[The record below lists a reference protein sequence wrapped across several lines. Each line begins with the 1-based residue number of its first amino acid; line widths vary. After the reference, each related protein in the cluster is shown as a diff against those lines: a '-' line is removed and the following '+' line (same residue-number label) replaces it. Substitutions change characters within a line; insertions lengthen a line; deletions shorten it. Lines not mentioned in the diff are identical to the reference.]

1 MGLIRL
7 WKYSNKMLYPVGMLF
22 LDVFVILSLLVMKEF
37 IKAISFVHPFF
48 TAWLLAITKLFNI
61 IPYYIQKG
69 NFLNGPKIRDS
80 NGNTITLLNL
90 EGSFHGIKT
99 PKKRDWN
106 LIILVLGLTLIDT
119 ISSVSLSIIFAQ
131 DFQFFVV
138 LEKGILILYTAI

>member
-7 WKYSNKMLYPVGMLF
+7 GKYSNKMLYPVGMLF

-90 EGSFHGIKT
+90 EGSFHEIKT
-99 PKKRDWN
+99 PKKE
-106 LIILVLGLTLIDT
+106 VGM
-119 ISSVSLSIIFAQ
+119 S
-131 DFQFFVV
+131 FF
-138 LEKGILILYTAI
+138 